1 MPEDDERSR
10 CSSQNVRNQRRQE
23 MEKCGTA
30 EVDCSAADRI
40 MKRTADCAATQEIA
54 RKTPRRSMNAGRLKM
69 YAAVEQ
75 TSA

>member
-30 EVDCSAADRI
+30 EMDCNAADRI
-40 MKRTADCAATQEIA
+40 MKPTFSGLRGGTGDREENAEEVDECGTAEDV
-54 RKTPRRSMNAGRLKM
+54 RGG
-69 YAAVEQ
+69 
-75 TSA
+75 

>member
-30 EVDCSAADRI
+30 EMDCNAADRI
-40 MKRTADCAATQEIA
+40 MKPTFSGLRGGTAQHEENAEEVEERGAAEDE
-54 RKTPRRSMNAGRLKM
+54 RGS
-69 YAAVEQ
+69 
-75 TSA
+75 